1 MRRSGVIGALVLI
14 LTMVG
19 GPAFAQV
26 DPAAGGSA
34 LPNQPQSQQPLPPAG
49 RSASSPMSTAA
60 QVSPSP
66 ALADTGIQVST
77 GAALG
82 FGLVVAGGG
91 ALLLT
96 RRRATV

>member
-26 DPAAGGSA
+26 DPAGGSA